1 MITVVDYGLGNLGSI
16 VNMLRKL
23 GLPCELTGDPVK
35 VAVAAKLILPGVGAF
50 DNGMENLLRL
60 GLVGPLNARVLRDR
74 VPVLGICLG
83 AQLMTR
89 ASEEGRQPGLGWVA
103 ADTIRFCSRE
113 LVAGLKVPHMGWGD
127 LILKKSS
134 PLFTENSE
142 QRFYFVHS
150 YHFQCDRPEDALAA
164 VVYGYEFTAAFSRD
178 NIHGVQFHPEKSHS
192 FGMELLRRFAALP
205 SPACPP

>member
-23 GLPCELTGDPVK
+23 GLPCELTGDPAR

-50 DNGMENLLRL
+50 NNGMENLLRL

-89 ASEEGRQPGLGWVA
+89 GSEEGRQPGLGWLD

-113 LVAGLKVPHMGWGD
+113 AVPGLKVPHMGWGD
-127 LILKKSS
+127 LMVAKEN
-134 PLFTENSE
+134 PLLTGGTE

-150 YHFQCDRPEDALAA
+150 YHFLCDRNQD
-164 VVYGYEFTAAFSRD
+164 VVATARYGYDFTAAFSRD
-178 NIHGVQFHPEKSHS
+178 NIFGVQFHPEKSHR
-192 FGMELLRRFAALP
+192 FGMSLLEHFAALP
-205 SPACPP
+205 SPACPA